1 MYIHPE
7 QDKTISVPKAARL
20 QSFPDD
26 FVFKSSRTNQFKH
39 VGNTVPPLMSQVL
52 VHRLLDYFE
61 SLKNQK

>member
-7 QDKTISVPKAARL
+7 QDKTISIWKVARL

-26 FVFKSSRTNQFKH
+26 FLFKSSRSNQFKH
-39 VGNTVPPLMSQVL
+39 VGNAVPPLISQVL
-52 VHRLLDYFE
+52 AHHPLDYFE